1 MLKILMYILSLWF
14 LFFFVI
20 ILTTNIP
27 ICFTDCSFI
36 GFNSLFEVFKNNLL
50 PIACVFFIIIGCFSY
65 KYFSYYI
72 KGNREIPFTI
82 DSIETINF
90 EHLTFLATYII
101 PLISID
107 FEKSRSAII
116 FFLLIFLMGAIYI
129 KTDLFYANPSLALL
143 GFKIYKADGNFK
155 NADNRQNIILISKNN
170 LSLGDKVSYRKL
182 DDRIYFV
189 EKVS

>member
-20 ILTTNIP
+20 ILTVKIP
-27 ICFTDCSFI
+27 ICLIDCSFI
-36 GFNSLFEVFKNNLL
+36 GFTTLFKNNWL
-50 PIACVFFIIIGCFSY
+50 PMICLFFIIIGCFAY
-65 KYFSYYI
+65 KFFSYYI
-72 KGNREIPFTI
+72 EGNREIPFTI
-82 DSIETINF
+82 ESIETLNF
-90 EHLTFLATYII
+90 EHLIFLATYII

-107 FEKSRSAII
+107 FEKSRSPII

-143 GFKIYKADGNFK
+143 GFKIYKANGNFK
-155 NADNRQNIILISKNN
+155 NNINKPNIILISQ
-170 LSLGDKVSYRKL
+170 SSISSGDKVSYRKL

-189 EKVS
+189 EKVN